1 MKYCVIK
8 NTSIIIDGSENTEE
22 IMRENALNAGFSEF
36 EILTEEEYKERK
48 VNEEIEP
55 QPPTLQETLLKEVAS
70 LKISDMKKD
79 AIITNALKTIAE
91 LKLEIMNLKEV
102 K

>member
-8 NTSIIIDGSENTEE
+8 DTSIIIDGSENTEE
-22 IMRENALNAGFSEF
+22 VMRENALNAGFSEF
-36 EILTEEEYKERK
+36 EILTEEEYKVRK

-55 QPPTLQETLLKEVAS
+55 QSPTLEETLLKEVAN

-91 LKLEIMNLKEV
+91 LKLEVMNLKEV